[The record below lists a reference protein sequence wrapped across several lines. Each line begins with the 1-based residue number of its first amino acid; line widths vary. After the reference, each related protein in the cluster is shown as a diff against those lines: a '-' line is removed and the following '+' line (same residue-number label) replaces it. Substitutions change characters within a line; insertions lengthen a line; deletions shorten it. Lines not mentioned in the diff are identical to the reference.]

1 METTTMGLYRVCPDR
16 GFPKFRGT
24 FWALQ
29 NKDYTILGSPHDKD
43 YRFWVVYISLLSASQ
58 DMNPK
63 SNLESIWVHLVRV
76 AGQRQGLRHTATIG
90 SVPTILEWFLSYD
103 IFRI

>member
-1 METTTMGLYRVCPDR
+1 MRIMEKKMETSRMGLYRVCPDG
-16 GFPKFRGT
+16 GFPKIRGT

-43 YRFWVVYISLLSASQ
+43 YSFWVVYMSLVSASQ
-58 DMNPK
+58 DMNPE

-76 AGQRQGLRHTATIG
+76 ASQRQGLRHTPTTGRVATM
-90 SVPTILEWFLSYD
+90 VCVL
-103 IFRI
+103 